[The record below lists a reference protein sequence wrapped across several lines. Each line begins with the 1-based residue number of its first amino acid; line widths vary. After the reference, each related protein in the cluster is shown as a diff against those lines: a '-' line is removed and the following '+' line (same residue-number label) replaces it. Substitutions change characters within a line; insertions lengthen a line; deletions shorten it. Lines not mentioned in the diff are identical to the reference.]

1 MTSSNP
7 ATSFFGNRLKSIFD
21 LLFVGFLFIHRLV
34 TRTIFSA
41 KSKFAAAGAFFRS
54 DEPTCRPR
62 AAIYV
67 RTQVHDDDPQN
78 NAYRQI
84 FRCAQ
89 YAESIGADV
98 IEVFHDRCGGRSVS
112 GRQRQALLEMLN
124 AAERKRYTIVI
135 VEELDRLARDF
146 VISNDFYAMI
156 RVRGAELHTASTGP
170 VKTLFELVE
179 QQVCVWPDAEEL
191 DQ

>member
-1 MTSSNP
+1 MTNSNP
-7 ATSFFGNRLKSIFD
+7 ATSFFGNRIKSIFD
-21 LLFVGFLFIHRLV
+21 LFFVGFLSFYRLA
-34 TRTIFSA
+34 TRTAFSA
-41 KSKFAAAGAFFRS
+41 KSKLAAARGFFRS
-54 DEPTCRPR
+54 DEPTPRPR

-67 RTQVHDDDPQN
+67 RTQVHDDDPQ

-98 IEVFHDRCGGRSVS
+98 IEVFHDKCGGRSVS
-112 GRQRQALLEMLN
+112 GRQRAAFLELLN
-124 AAERKRYTIVI
+124 AAERNRCTIVI

-146 VISNDFYAMI
+146 VIANDFYAMI
-156 RVRGAELHTASTGP
+156 RVRGAELHTSSTGP
-170 VKTLFELVE
+170 VKTLFDLVE
-179 QQVCVWPDAEEL
+179 QQVCFWPDAEEF